1 MVETTSIIGI
11 TMQNQNIQTLKGF
24 RDFLPAEKRKRDYVT
39 SKVKEA
45 FELYGFEPIET
56 PTLEYASLLLGKYGD
71 EADKLIYSFQD
82 RGERQIALRYDQT
95 VPTARVL
102 VQYQSQLPRYFRR
115 YQIQNVFRADKP
127 QKGRYREFTQCD
139 CDIFNSTD
147 PLADAELLAVFAQVY
162 RQIGFKSFVIEVNDR
177 QTLMSTLES
186 FATAEVSVFSI
197 IQTIDKLDKMTAAEV
212 SAELVNKGLT
222 EDMAK
227 LALDRIAMAEP
238 SAQLQTIMMQ
248 AEQLGVPKEWLKF
261 NPALAR
267 GLDYYTGLIFEG
279 KVLGADGKATGG
291 SVGGG
296 GRYDKLIGELSGT
309 SIPAVGFAMGFDRT
323 VEAADELGLIPVSE
337 TGVQIL
343 VAMFDE
349 KTVANSLKLAFDLRQ
364 AGIATEVYPSVDK
377 LTKQFKLADT
387 KRIPYV
393 AMIGEQE
400 ANNGVIAFKNMR
412 SGEQTECS
420 FNEMMQ
426 ALSQ

>member
-1 MVETTSIIGI
+1 
-11 TMQNQNIQTLKGF
+11 MQNQNIQTLKGF